1 MNRNTLD
8 INKTDKENNEN
19 RIDHFEHESHL
30 HKRYPS
36 SNDHQEIISKNHNR
50 TTIAR
55 LRSSISDDKIDTLH
69 DPVEFSWKQFWQTF
83 IYENLPPVIFSTIA
97 AILIERSLTKAWNVI
112 NHCCLFVCSLKHN
125 SI

>member
-69 DPVEFSWKQFWQTF
+69 DPVEF
-83 IYENLPPVIFSTIA
+83 
-97 AILIERSLTKAWNVI
+97 
-112 NHCCLFVCSLKHN
+112 
-125 SI
+125 

>member
-8 INKTDKENNEN
+8 INKTDIENNEN
-19 RIDHFEHESHL
+19 TIDHFEHESHL

-55 LRSSISDDKIDTLH
+55 LKSSISDDKNDTLH
-69 DPVEFSWKQFWQTF
+69 DQVKFSLKQFFQTF
-83 IYENLPPVIFSTIA
+83 IYENLPPVIFSPIA
-97 AILIERSLTKAWNVI
+97 AILIERSLTKA
-112 NHCCLFVCSLKHN
+112 
-125 SI
+125 